1 MASNAQKEVEALKAQ
16 ANELLAQAAAKVGEV
31 KAEIVAK
38 INKLCAD
45 NGFTLAELF
54 PKPARP
60 AVAKQYRN
68 PADPTQEWTG
78 RGKRPSWLNDALAAG
93 KSLSDFK
100 IT

>member
-1 MASNAQKEVEALKAQ
+1 MATNAQKEVEALKAQ

-38 INKLCAD
+38 INKLVND
-45 NGFTLAELF
+45 NGFTLSELY
-54 PKPARP
+54 PKAPRK
-60 AVAKQYRN
+60 AVAKQFRN
-68 PADPTQEWTG
+68 PADPTQEWSG
-78 RGKRPSWLNDALAAG
+78 RGKRPAWLNDAIASG